1 MNNRMSNSSLA
12 KLLDQL
18 DQLKTRFDSSSAKSK
33 LRLISKLR
41 GTPIVKADQLEKY
54 HDLLCFLRAYPDSP
68 AILEQ
73 AERQLIEFAGR
84 IEKFKRHTG
93 DDSASELADSG
104 IVGTSSSNT
113 FSYDLTRAIA
123 RWYPQSVDIDWDQY
137 NQSDSA
143 NLLSFLPLLV
153 AWQENDAIDND
164 PDFDPRA
171 WLTSAISNSRPTTL
185 LVLLH
190 LLEESKFDHAT
201 CRAFFENAQIPIKWT
216 LTNSPASRT
225 LRRVPAQKLFF
236 QSEPIKGRTR
246 DLRADLASPVRKL
259 QKLTRQEGE
268 RYVRTIKEVLGVRV
282 RELFPLIGSN
292 PAEVYRYSPGR
303 GIEIIVYGNNPNIRL
318 PLESNFGALLL
329 RNGMPIG
336 YGVSA
341 MLFDRAEI
349 AINVF
354 PAFRSGESSFIIEKF
369 FHLFVAHFGARV
381 LLVRSY
387 QVGDEN
393 PEAIESGSFWFYYK
407 LGFRPVKPRVRKL
420 ADLEAAK
427 LARKKGYRTLE
438 PMLKR
443 LAKSDVFFTLDPAN
457 SGDYVELS
465 LSNLGYAVGN
475 YIRDR
480 YNSNRPEA
488 VAQSVRKVTKL
499 LNLTGISKWTESER
513 TALERLAPPIC
524 CIPDL
529 SKWSTADR
537 RQLGQII
544 RAKGAISERG
554 YLIRSLRHPRFE
566 RAMRSLAEVTRPPE
580 SVE

>member
-18 DQLKTRFDSSSAKSK
+18 DRLKTTFDSSSAKSK
-33 LRLISKLR
+33 IRLVTRLR
-41 GTPIVKADQLEKY
+41 GIPIVKADQLERF
-54 HDLLCFLRAYPDSP
+54 HELLCFLRAYPDSL
-68 AILEQ
+68 ALLEQ
-73 AERQLIEFAGR
+73 VERQLIEFAGR

-113 FSYDLTRAIA
+113 FSYDLTRTISN
-123 RWYPQSVDIDWDQY
+123 WYPGSVDIDWEEY

-143 NLLSFLPLLV
+143 NVLSFLPLLV
-153 AWQENDAIDND
+153 AWQENDAFDND
-164 PDFDPRA
+164 PDFDPQS
-171 WLTSAISNSRPTTL
+171 WLASAISQARPTTL
-185 LVLLH
+185 AVLLH
-190 LLEESKFDHAT
+190 LLARSQYDHAT
-201 CRAFFENAQIPIKWT
+201 ARALFENAQIPIKWT

-246 DLRADLASPVRKL
+246 DLRTDLKRPARKL
-259 QKLTRQEGE
+259 QKLSRQEGE
-268 RYVRTIKEVLGVRV
+268 RLVRAIKEVLGVRV

-303 GIEIIVYGNNPNIRL
+303 GIEIIVYGNNPEIRL
-318 PLESNFGALLL
+318 PLESNFGAMLI
-329 RNGMPIG
+329 RNGIPVG

-349 AINVF
+349 AINIF
-354 PAFRSGESSFIIEKF
+354 PAFRSGESSFIIESF

-387 QVGDEN
+387 QVGDDN

-427 LARKKGYRTLE
+427 LARKKGYRTPE

-443 LAKSDVFFTLDPAN
+443 LAKSDIFFTLDPAK
-457 SGDYVELS
+457 SGEYTELS
-465 LSNLGYAVGN
+465 LANLGYAVGN

-480 YNSNRPEA
+480 FHGDRTAAIE
-488 VAQSVRKVTKL
+488 QSVRGVAKTLK
-499 LNLTGISKWTESER
+499 LTGISNWTESEKA
-513 TALERLAPPIC
+513 ALVRLAPLVC

-529 SKWSTADR
+529 SKWSPADR
-537 RQLGQII
+537 KLLGQIV
-544 RAKGAISERG
+544 RAKGATGERG
-554 YLIRSLRHPRFE
+554 YLLQALRHLRFE
-566 RAMRSLAEVTRPPE
+566 RAMRSLAEVTQPPK